1 MTEKQMNKFAD
12 LIANKVI
19 DKIKTFQEEL
29 DNEFIEKI
37 EELNNIYDT
46 TINPLNQNII
56 DEQHNV
62 LLEQLENNLKLA
74 IEAENYELANELQQK
89 IKDLK
94 NK

>member
-1 MTEKQMNKFAD
+1 MNKFAD

-37 EELNNIYDT
+37 EELNNVYDT
-46 TINPLNQNII
+46 TINPLNQDII

-62 LLEQLENNLKLA
+62 LLEQLESNLKLA
-74 IEAENYELANELQQK
+74 VEAENYELANELKQK

>member
-1 MTEKQMNKFAD
+1 MNKFAD

-37 EELNNIYDT
+37 EELNNVYDT

>member
-1 MTEKQMNKFAD
+1 MNKFAD